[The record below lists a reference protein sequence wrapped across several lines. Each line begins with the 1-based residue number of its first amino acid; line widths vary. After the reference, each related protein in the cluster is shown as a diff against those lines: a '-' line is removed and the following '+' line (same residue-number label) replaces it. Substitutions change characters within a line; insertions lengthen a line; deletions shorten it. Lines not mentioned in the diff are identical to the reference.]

1 MKRKITT
8 ILFAV
13 WVMAVLIIILSAG
26 QTIMMIPEIPNVY
39 YEGITG
45 QELMSKMMEKDG
57 FMANA
62 QFLGEVLAIIVL
74 GIWYYRGYV
83 KKDKE
88 AGTYVPVTKKFENKF
103 NVLFVLCLI
112 ILGSTLAYIVY
123 TLTDMAIPSTVDAV
137 DEMLGG
143 IAGNTLGI
151 LAICIGAP
159 FSEELALRGILMQK
173 SKNAFG
179 IVGCVLLSGICFGI
193 IHANAVQFLYALSL
207 GAVFAYMAY
216 KFNSVIPSIIGHA
229 LHNTFGGAIFL
240 SIGIPGEIV
249 LLVLACVGIF
259 FTYKK
264 VTFPVE
270 KLADSD
276 VADTVAEQ
284 NEEIFAEE

>member
-1 MKRKITT
+1 MKKKITT

-13 WVMAVLIIILSAG
+13 WVMAVLVILLTVG
-26 QTIMMIPEIPNVY
+26 QTIMMIPEIPGIYHEGMTPAEITEALMNV
-39 YEGITG
+39 
-45 QELMSKMMEKDG
+45 DG
-57 FMANA
+57 LMANA
-62 QFLGEVLAIIVL
+62 QFLGEILAIIVL
-74 GIWYYRGYV
+74 GIWYYKGYV

-88 AGTYVPVTKKFENKF
+88 AGIYVPVAKKFENKF
-103 NVLFVLCLI
+103 NILFVLCLI

-143 IAGNTLGI
+143 IAGNTLGVI
-151 LAICIGAP
+151 AIAIGAP

-173 SKNAFG
+173 AKKAFG
-179 IVGCVLLSGICFGI
+179 IVGCVLISGICFGI
-193 IHANAVQFLYALSL
+193 IHGNAVQFLYALSL
-207 GAVFAYMAY
+207 GVAFGYMAY

-229 LHNTFGGAIFL
+229 LHNTFGGIIFTY
-240 SIGIPGEIV
+240 IGIPGEIV

-270 KLADSD
+270 KLAEPA
-276 VADTVAEQ
+276 VTAEQ